1 MQTVAV
7 RIIREEHTAIA
18 AVLHS
23 LEYVVH
29 KLEEGAEPSF
39 QLLSAMLEYIVEYPE
54 RCHHPKE
61 DRYLFKMS
69 RSRNPDSAPLIDE
82 LEAEHVRGGELL
94 KELQQALAHYQS
106 EGHAA
111 LQDFA
116 QTVAVYAEFHW
127 QHMTKEEDVL
137 IPVAKQ
143 SLTDSD
149 WEKMAK
155 RDVVDAFF
163 RFSIHAKVLK
173 LHEIVHRVD
182 PMRSGRQDPT
192 NLNFPSFTV
201 GVLHQV
207 SYDACAIGRLAHG

>member
-61 DRYLFKMS
+61 DRYLFKML

-111 LQDFA
+111 LRDFA
-116 QTVAVYAEFHW
+116 QSVAVYAEFHW

-149 WEKMAK
+149 WEKMAN
-155 RDVVDAFF
+155 AFLANDNPLVGLKPKEHF
-163 RFSIHAKVLK
+163 AQLFDRILILASKPASRAGQLNHAP
-173 LHEIVHRVD
+173 RA
-182 PMRSGRQDPT
+182 T
-192 NLNFPSFTV
+192 
-201 GVLHQV
+201 
-207 SYDACAIGRLAHG
+207 